1 MDPLFVPSL
10 ADLKA
15 NLRLSGTSDLN
26 TDFDA
31 LLEQAVRKVRVSLRS
46 KLGQARITVLQ
57 SYTQDS
63 SPVAPD
69 ELTEYLREL
78 AELTEID
85 MVKLE
90 LTYLLPMLFMEGAA
104 GAKEVYNE
112 EGAFRKTDS
121 FEMGSLRARLRQDIQ
136 ANLRVLNGKIDLE
149 DRHSGNVTV
158 IE

>member
-31 LLEQAVRKVRVSLRS
+31 ILEQAIRKVRVSLRS

-57 SYTQDS
+57 SYEQDS
-63 SPVAPD
+63 PVSPN

-90 LTYLLPMLFMEGAA
+90 LTYLLPMLFLEGAA
-104 GAKEVYNE
+104 GAKEIYQE
-112 EGAFRKTDS
+112 EGAFRKSDS
-121 FEMGSLRARLRQDIQ
+121 FEMGTLRAKLKQDIQ
-136 ANLRVLNGKIDLE
+136 ANIRVLVGKIDLE
-149 DRHSGNVTV
+149 DRHSGSVTI